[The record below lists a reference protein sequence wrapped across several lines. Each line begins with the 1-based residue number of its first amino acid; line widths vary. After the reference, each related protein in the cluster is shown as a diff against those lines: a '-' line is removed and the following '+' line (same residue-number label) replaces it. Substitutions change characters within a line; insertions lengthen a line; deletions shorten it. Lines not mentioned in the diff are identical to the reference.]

1 VCCLNRHTHTHKHT
15 HTHTQELLSH
25 NRFLGF
31 DTKEDA
37 FKVLTNEIAGNSV
50 RDRLYSPVLS
60 VPNESELYQNVE
72 ICSTT

>member
-1 VCCLNRHTHTHKHT
+1 VCCLNRHTHKHT
-15 HTHTQELLSH
+15 HTHTHTHTQKLLSH

-50 RDRLYSPVLS
+50 RDRL
-60 VPNESELYQNVE
+60 
-72 ICSTT
+72 

>member
-1 VCCLNRHTHTHKHT
+1 MCAASIDTHTQTHTHT

-50 RDRLYSPVLS
+50 RERL
-60 VPNESELYQNVE
+60 
-72 ICSTT
+72 